1 MPLSSEARESIIQTL
16 DKAVP
21 NGVPGLVFHAID
33 KSGATLISHAAGN
46 LGVDTPI
53 PMNTSETLF
62 WMASCTK
69 LVTAIAV
76 LQLVEQGKI
85 PLHDEEWLAKI
96 APEIKA
102 KKVYRAG
109 SWGDGEEQERG
120 VTMSMLLSH
129 KAGFGYGFVDGRCD
143 NGEEGWVEGASGNIH
158 DILDARMVNQPGSAW
173 EYGINMEWAGIIL
186 ERVTNQTLSTY
197 FTTHIFTPLS
207 IPPTSATFFPPP
219 SLHPHLAKLHTRDPT
234 TYALSERPHLFQAAL
249 TCPPETQPSFYQ
261 SGGTGLFCHPT
272 AFTTL
277 LACLLNSGICPITQT
292 RILTPTSVDL
302 LFANQIPAQPNF
314 ARGNPPPVDVSL
326 LNDAADIY
334 PQKGDPAQGWG
345 YGGFLTIE
353 EGDTGR
359 GAGTIWWMS
368 IANSVWWVDR
378 ERGVAGCLGMQVLPG
393 WDEFATRVWRE
404 VEKGI
409 YGGLVG

>member
-120 VTMSMLLSH
+120 VTM
-129 KAGFGYGFVDGRCD
+129 
-143 NGEEGWVEGASGNIH
+143 
-158 DILDARMVNQPGSAW
+158 
-173 EYGINMEWAGIIL
+173 
-186 ERVTNQTLSTY
+186 T
-197 FTTHIFTPLS
+197 
-207 IPPTSATFFPPP
+207 
-219 SLHPHLAKLHTRDPT
+219 
-234 TYALSERPHLFQAAL
+234 AL